1 MLLNKVREPEARW
14 RHESWLK
21 LLVWKNS
28 EGAGRCGRL
37 PCHRQPITN
46 KGSTPGLCSKGESAG
61 GASHGRVGVSQ
72 GHTAEQRQ
80 GGRVRCVLGTGR
92 ERKRGE
98 LQGAELR
105 VRRN

>member
-1 MLLNKVREPEARW
+1 MATRELA
-14 RHESWLK
+14 K

-37 PCHRQPITN
+37 PCRRQPITN

-72 GHTAEQRQ
+72 GHAVEQRQ
-80 GGRVRCVLGTGR
+80 GGRAGCAPGSGGGERGR
-92 ERKRGE
+92 TAGCGA
-98 LQGAELR
+98 QG
-105 VRRN
+105 